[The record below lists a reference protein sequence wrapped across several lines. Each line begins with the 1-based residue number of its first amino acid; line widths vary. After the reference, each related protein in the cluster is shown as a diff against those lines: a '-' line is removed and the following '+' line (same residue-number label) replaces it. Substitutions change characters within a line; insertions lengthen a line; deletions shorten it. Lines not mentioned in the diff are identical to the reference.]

1 MPVQTQLGTVTDLQT
16 AAATAINGVA
26 LDITDAVQ
34 VLVQVSGT
42 YTNITANCEASIDG
56 GTSYSSVTLATLSS
70 VTRARLAAL
79 IANGLYLLEN
89 ADGLTHFRARTTIGA
104 VTGTM
109 TVKAVSSK

>member
-1 MPVQTQLGTVTDLQT
+1 MPIQTQLGTVTNLQT

-34 VLVQVSGT
+34 VLVEVTGT
-42 YTNITANCEASIDG
+42 YTNITANCEASLDG
-56 GTSYSSVTLATLSS
+56 GTTYHSVSVATLSS
-70 VTRARLAAL
+70 TTRARLAAL
-79 IANGLYLLEN
+79 VANGLYLLEN

>member
-1 MPVQTQLGTVTDLQT
+1 MPVVTQLGAVTNLQT
-16 AAATAINGVA
+16 AVATAIDGVV
-26 LDITDAVQ
+26 LDITDATQ

-56 GTSYSSVTLATLSS
+56 GTVWNSVTLATLSS

-89 ADGLTHFRARTTIGA
+89 ADGITHFRARTTIGA

-109 TVKAVSSK
+109 TVKAISSK